1 MNEIRQSCQWVV
13 QNAEY
18 VSIDEH
24 LLRTFAEVVIT
35 KEKGNIHNF
44 SWYQIYPVSESFDMN
59 KALLPVLLSGMLVG
73 GIFVKTWAQVANWQ
87 YNASFRY
94 YLLFSTYYFNLINN

>member
-24 LLRTFAEVVIT
+24 LLKTFAEVVIT

-44 SWYQIYPVSESFDMN
+44 S
-59 KALLPVLLSGMLVG
+59 
-73 GIFVKTWAQVANWQ
+73 
-87 YNASFRY
+87 
-94 YLLFSTYYFNLINN
+94 

>member
-35 KEKGNIHNF
+35 KEKGNVHNF
-44 SWYQIYPVSESFDMN
+44 SRYQIYPVIANRVCMN

-73 GIFVKTWAQVANWQ
+73 GIFVKTWAQVAN
-87 YNASFRY
+87 
-94 YLLFSTYYFNLINN
+94 